1 VKNDAFQLKPVSLA
15 RQSRGGANPRLE
27 RAFDRLHRQ
36 RPIWFCSVGK
46 WILWPMNR
54 STWLARLLGLGGVL
68 ETVTGLGLL
77 VDPAGGASALFGAP
91 VEGSGVVIG
100 RIGGAGLLSLGI
112 ACWLARKTP
121 MAPASVGVAWAYLAY
136 NAVACVTLAWAG
148 VTLGGA
154 SLPAQGAAVLHG
166 VLGTALLVALLG
178 RGQASAG
185 S

>member
-1 VKNDAFQLKPVSLA
+1 
-15 RQSRGGANPRLE
+15 
-27 RAFDRLHRQ
+27 
-36 RPIWFCSVGK
+36 
-46 WILWPMNR
+46 MNKAV
-54 STWLARLLGLGGVL
+54 WLARLLGLGGVL

-77 VDPAGGASALFGAP
+77 FDPAGGASTLFGAP
-91 VEGSGVVIG
+91 VEGSGLAIG

-136 NAVACVTLAWAG
+136 NVVACVTLASASIA
-148 VTLGGA
+148 LGGG
-154 SLPAQGAAVLHG
+154 SLPALGGTVLHG
-166 VLGTALLVALLG
+166 VIGAALLVALLG

>member
-1 VKNDAFQLKPVSLA
+1 MNKPV
-15 RQSRGGANPRLE
+15 
-27 RAFDRLHRQ
+27 
-36 RPIWFCSVGK
+36 
-46 WILWPMNR
+46 
-54 STWLARLLGLGGVL
+54 WLARLLGLGGVL

-77 VDPAGGASALFGAP
+77 LDPAGGASALFGAP
-91 VEGSGVVIG
+91 VEGSGVAIG

-136 NAVACVTLAWAG
+136 NVVACVTLAWAG
-148 VTLGGA
+148 VTLGDS

-166 VLGTALLVALLG
+166 VLGAALLVALLG